1 MVYVPA
7 TPSGAIVQAL
17 GKMTSRDFSAARLI
31 GGKLRALYNETE
43 QPTPAHLNELLRT
56 LDERSGRAADNSGHD
71 PGIGTFP
78 ARCRGPGWIGP
89 HKRAFFLRCWGKR

>member
-17 GKMTSRDFSAARLI
+17 GKMTSRDFSATRLI

-43 QPTPAHLNELLRT
+43 RPTPAHLNELLRA
-56 LDERSGRAADNSGHD
+56 LDERTGHAADTSNRC
-71 PGIGTFP
+71 P
-78 ARCRGPGWIGP
+78 ADTVAKKAGNPVP
-89 HKRAFFLRCWGKR
+89 TPLSLARAEQALA